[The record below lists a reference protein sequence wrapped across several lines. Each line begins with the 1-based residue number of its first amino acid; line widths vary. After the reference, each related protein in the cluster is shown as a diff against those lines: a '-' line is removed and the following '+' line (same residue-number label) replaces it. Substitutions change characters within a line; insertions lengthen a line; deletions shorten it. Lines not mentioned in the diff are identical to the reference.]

1 MPDAFYQPL
10 GGGSFLA
17 MPATA
22 GPWSHHAQHGGPP
35 SALAGRALELHEPAE
50 GQRLARVAVDILR
63 PVPVTEVTVRT
74 RTLRAGRRVS
84 LLEAVMEAGGREVLH
99 ARGWRIATSDAVPVV
114 TKPSEPRAIPAERGT
129 PHFFGRRP
137 AGYLSVVDW
146 RFVTGGFTDSGP
158 SQAWGRPDLPLLDGE
173 ELTPMCRALLLAD
186 TGSGIGAA
194 IDASK
199 FQFINVDLTVVLQRD
214 PVGEWL
220 LLDSV
225 TTMGGQGTGLAES
238 TLSDTEGVVG
248 IALQTLVVAPWGE
261 VSAAAR

>member
-1 MPDAFYQPL
+1 MKPILIDFQYGIASSNDL
-10 GGGSFLA
+10 CNASMIA
-17 MPATA
+17 D
-22 GPWSHHAQHGGPP
+22 HG
-35 SALAGRALELHEPAE
+35 
-50 GQRLARVAVDILR
+50 
-63 PVPVTEVTVRT
+63 T
-74 RTLRAGRRVS
+74 
-84 LLEAVMEAGGREVLH
+84 GGR
-99 ARGWRIATSDAVPVV
+99 G
-114 TKPSEPRAIPAERGT
+114 
-129 PHFFGRRP
+129 
-137 AGYLSVVDW
+137 
-146 RFVTGGFTDSGP
+146 
-158 SQAWGRPDLPLLDGE
+158 
-173 ELTPMCRALLLAD
+173 
-186 TGSGIGAA
+186 GIGAA